1 MAKQTLLEKLL
12 PQINISHKW
21 MVPSIRHNADELS
34 EGNYSDDLKLSIA
47 VQEAIEALLKK

>member
-21 MVPSIRHNADELS
+21 MLKSIRHNADELS
-34 EGNYSDDLKLSIA
+34 EGNYSDELKLSIA
-47 VQEAIEALLKK
+47 VQEAIEALLKE